1 MHWFCTWTNSTH
13 VQTVDTRPFF
23 LTFQAKHTSQYT
35 QTHLWS
41 SIIEQASWSSSI
53 VTWDTLTVMRIPRY
67 IISLNHTHT
76 TVVHSG
82 FIATP
87 THNKL
92 VASLLSSSDHE
103 RQTFGTVCH
112 CSHGGRCGD
121 IVCVYPGWRTDGES
135 WTNQGDQ
142 CWKSLIYTTGKPKS
156 VN

>member
-92 VASLLSSSDHE
+92 VASLLIRSWK
-103 RQTFGTVCH
+103 TNIWH
-112 CSHGGRCGD
+112 CLSLLSWWWMWWYCLC
-121 IVCVYPGWRTDGES
+121 IPWLTDWWGIL
-135 WTNQGDQ
+135 NQPR
-142 CWKSLIYTTGKPKS
+142 WSVLKIPHIYYR
-156 VN
+156 